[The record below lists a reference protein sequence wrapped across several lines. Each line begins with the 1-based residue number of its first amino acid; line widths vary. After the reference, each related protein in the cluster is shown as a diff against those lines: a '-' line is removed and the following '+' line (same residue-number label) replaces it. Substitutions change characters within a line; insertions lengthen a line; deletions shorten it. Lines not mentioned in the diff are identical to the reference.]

1 MKKSNAGCPVEP
13 TWVPTGDGD
22 EGAYVAQDGTGQMQ
36 LQGMFPFPGTMEEWA
51 QKLAEDGC
59 PDPEL
64 EYDPVSHPK
73 HYTSG
78 KYEVIDIIE
87 DQLGMDGLRNFCL
100 GNAIKYICRSG
111 KKYEAK
117 TLEDLEKASW
127 YLNHY
132 IERMKA
138 ENGREGN

>member
-1 MKKSNAGCPVEP
+1 MKKSNAGYPGEPVL
-13 TWVPTGDGD
+13 VPTENGN

-36 LQGMFPFPGTMEEWA
+36 MPGMFPFPGTVEEWP
-51 QKLAEDGC
+51 QQLVEDSY
-59 PDPEL
+59 PNSEL

>member
-1 MKKSNAGCPVEP
+1 MKKSNAGCPAEP
-13 TWVPTGDGD
+13 NWVPTGDGD
-22 EGAYVAQDGTGQMQ
+22 EGAYIAQDGTGQMQ
-36 LQGMFPFPGTMEEWA
+36 IPMFPFPGTMEEWA
-51 QKLAEDGC
+51 QKLAEDNC

-138 ENGREGN
+138 ENGQEGN

>member
-1 MKKSNAGCPVEP
+1 MKKSNAGCIGEP
-13 TWVPTGDGD
+13 DWRPTENGD

-36 LQGMFPFPGTMEEWA
+36 MPGMFPFPGTMEEWV
-51 QKLAEDGC
+51 QKLAEDNC